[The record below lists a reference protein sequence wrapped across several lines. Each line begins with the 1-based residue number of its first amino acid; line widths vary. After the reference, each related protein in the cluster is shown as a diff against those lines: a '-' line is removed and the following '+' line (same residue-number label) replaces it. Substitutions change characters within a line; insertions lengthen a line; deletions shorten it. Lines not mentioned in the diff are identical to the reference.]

1 MISFILAAISLIV
14 IIPLVIY
21 LPLGLTKKGKVMM
34 TVLSFSFALL
44 GIAGQSVMELWKLLL
59 ILLLLVVMSG
69 YLMMKRSEQFLAAEA
84 TADTAFPLYNQ
95 DDHHDYKEKEAE
107 EEESPIEDHDS
118 VIELIETDHDEEDVL
133 EVFEAE
139 IMLPVT
145 DSQQTDAVVL
155 AETAEAELETEAD
168 AVVGQLDEID
178 FDQIRLTELAQDK
191 ETLAIDE
198 KEDESKDAE
207 LSYIGEL
214 ESLMSDDN
222 PVIQVEQKNEENFPG
237 KTEENEFS
245 LGLELEDDDFIIPA
259 SVDNETS
266 TSQQE
271 LESEESELL
280 DESSYIIPSLE
291 EMLEEDEVSAEE
303 ILQPQDGEEANVL
316 EEFQESL
323 DDEDVEEA
331 VNENN
336 EIIPELMADEEDP
349 VIEEED
355 ESWILAATSSDSD
368 EEQQDQE
375 ENITLQREVLKTLLD
390 QLQLAKETTEPH
402 VYEKWIQQCM
412 QQKMPQKE
420 HYIFA
425 SLLIEHYI
433 SQQEHQKLIT
443 LLNELKTQYS
453 NMPII
458 SEQIQFLL
466 LSYSNQEQ

>member
-95 DDHHDYKEKEAE
+95 DDHQEYKEKEAE
-107 EEESPIEDHDS
+107 EEVSPIEDHDS
-118 VIELIETDHDEEDVL
+118 VIEMIETDHDEENVL

-139 IMLPVT
+139 IIVPVA
-145 DSQQTDAVVL
+145 DSKQTDAVVL
-155 AETAEAELETEAD
+155 AEKAEAESETEAE
-168 AVVGQLDEID
+168 AVDGQLDEID

-222 PVIQVEQKNEENFPG
+222 PVIQVEQKYEENLPG

-259 SVDNETS
+259 SVENETS
-266 TSQQE
+266 TSEQE
-271 LESEESELL
+271 LKSEESELL

-303 ILQPQDGEEANVL
+303 ILQPQDGEELIVL

-323 DDEDVEEA
+323 EEEV
-331 VNENN
+331 VNESD

-349 VIEEED
+349 IIEEE
-355 ESWILAATSSDSD
+355 EEPWILAATSSDSD
-368 EEQQDQE
+368 EEQQEQE
-375 ENITLQREVLKTLLD
+375 ENITLQREVLKTLLE

-433 SQQEHQKLIT
+433 SQQEHQKLKT
-443 LLNELKTQYS
+443 LLNELKKQYS

>member
-21 LPLGLTKKGKVMM
+21 LPLGLTKKGKVVM

-84 TADTAFPLYNQ
+84 TADTAFPHYSQ
-95 DDHHDYKEKEAE
+95 DDHQDYKEMEAE
-107 EEESPIEDHDS
+107 EEVSPSEDHDS

-139 IMLPVT
+139 IILPVA

-155 AETAEAELETEAD
+155 AETEAEEVD
-168 AVVGQLDEID
+168 GQLDEID

-198 KEDESKDAE
+198 EDDSKDAE

-222 PVIQVEQKNEENFPG
+222 PVLQAEQKNEDDLLV
-237 KTEENEFS
+237 KAEENEFS
-245 LGLELEDDDFIIPA
+245 LGLKLEDDDFIIPA
-259 SVDNETS
+259 SVENETS
-266 TSQQE
+266 TSEQKLQ
-271 LESEESELL
+271 SEPESELF

-291 EMLEEDEVSAEE
+291 EMLEKDEVSSEE
-303 ILQPQDGEEANVL
+303 ILQPQDGEEAIVL

-323 DDEDVEEA
+323 DEEDVEEA
-331 VNENN
+331 VNESD

-349 VIEEED
+349 IIEEED
-355 ESWILAATSSDSD
+355 EPWILAATSSDSD
-368 EEQQDQE
+368 EEQQEQE
-375 ENITLQREVLKTLLD
+375 ENITLQREVLKTLLE
-390 QLQLAKETTEPH
+390 QLQLAKETTEPQ

-443 LLNELKTQYS
+443 LLNELKNQYS

-466 LSYSNQEQ
+466 LSYSNEEQ

>member
-1 MISFILAAISLIV
+1 
-14 IIPLVIY
+14 
-21 LPLGLTKKGKVMM
+21 
-34 TVLSFSFALL
+34 
-44 GIAGQSVMELWKLLL
+44 
-59 ILLLLVVMSG
+59 
-69 YLMMKRSEQFLAAEA
+69 
-84 TADTAFPLYNQ
+84 
-95 DDHHDYKEKEAE
+95 
-107 EEESPIEDHDS
+107 
-118 VIELIETDHDEEDVL
+118 
-133 EVFEAE
+133 
-139 IMLPVT
+139 
-145 DSQQTDAVVL
+145 
-155 AETAEAELETEAD
+155 
-168 AVVGQLDEID
+168 
-178 FDQIRLTELAQDK
+178 
-191 ETLAIDE
+191 
-198 KEDESKDAE
+198 
-207 LSYIGEL
+207 
-214 ESLMSDDN
+214 MSDDN

-443 LLNELKTQYS
+443 LLNELKNQYS